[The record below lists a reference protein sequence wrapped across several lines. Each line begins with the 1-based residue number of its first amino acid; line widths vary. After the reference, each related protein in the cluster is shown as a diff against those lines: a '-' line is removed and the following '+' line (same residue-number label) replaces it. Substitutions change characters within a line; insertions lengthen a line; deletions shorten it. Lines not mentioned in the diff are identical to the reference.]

1 MNATQR
7 RLEGKV
13 ALIVGAGQTPGPKM
27 GNGRATALLFAREGA
42 QVLAADQNIASAE
55 ETVALIQSEGGS
67 AAAVETDVTD
77 ESSIQRAVHDCTQR
91 WNRLDILH
99 NNVGISVAGGDA
111 PVTEITVEAFDRIMA
126 VNLRSVVLACK
137 HALPIMRDQGS
148 GVILTISSIAAL
160 VILYSSAQAGSIRI
174 GTEGAYPPWNAKD
187 ESGKLIGFEV
197 ELAGWLCIYM
207 KADCTLVEQDWDGMI
222 PGLIMRKY
230 DAIMAG
236 MSITDER
243 MKTINFSQG
252 YADEVAS
259 LAVMKGSSLEGMDTP
274 KAINL
279 STGGGAAKKAL
290 KTLTAALAGKT
301 IGVQTATIHQNFL
314 ESGDVGNVKVRT
326 YKTQD
331 EVNLDLAAGRIDAA
345 LAAAVAFTDYA
356 EKSGKPVVLVGP
368 TFSGGAF
375 GNGVGVGIRKA
386 DTQLLE
392 DFNKAIDSARKS
404 GKISELAIRWFG
416 FDASM

>member
-1 MNATQR
+1 M
-7 RLEGKV
+7 K
-13 ALIVGAGQTPGPKM
+13 
-27 GNGRATALLFAREGA
+27 
-42 QVLAADQNIASAE
+42 NIFKFF
-55 ETVALIQSEGGS
+55 L
-67 AAAVETDVTD
+67 
-77 ESSIQRAVHDCTQR
+77 
-91 WNRLDILH
+91 
-99 NNVGISVAGGDA
+99 
-111 PVTEITVEAFDRIMA
+111 
-126 VNLRSVVLACK
+126 
-137 HALPIMRDQGS
+137 
-148 GVILTISSIAAL
+148 SSIAAL
-160 VILYSSAQAGSIRI
+160 LVFSSSVQAGSIRI

-197 ELAGWLCIYM
+197 ELANFLCIYM
-207 KADCTLVEQDWDGMI
+207 KADCTIVEQDWDGMI

-279 STGGGAAKKAL
+279 SLGGSDVKKAL
-290 KTLTAALAGKT
+290 KTLTSVLAGKT

-314 ESGDVGNVKVRT
+314 ESGDIGSVKVRT

-386 DTQLLE
+386 DTQLLK
-392 DFNKAIDSARKS
+392 DFNEAIDTAREN

>member
-1 MNATQR
+1 MKNIF
-7 RLEGKV
+7 KF
-13 ALIVGAGQTPGPKM
+13 
-27 GNGRATALLFAREGA
+27 LL
-42 QVLAADQNIASAE
+42 
-55 ETVALIQSEGGS
+55 
-67 AAAVETDVTD
+67 
-77 ESSIQRAVHDCTQR
+77 SS
-91 WNRLDILH
+91 
-99 NNVGISVAGGDA
+99 
-111 PVTEITVEAFDRIMA
+111 F
-126 VNLRSVVLACK
+126 
-137 HALPIMRDQGS
+137 
-148 GVILTISSIAAL
+148 AAL
-160 VILYSSAQAGSIRI
+160 MIFFSNAQADSIRI

-197 ELAGWLCIYM
+197 ELANFLCIYM
-207 KADCTLVEQDWDGMI
+207 EADCTIVEQDWDGMI

-279 STGGGAAKKAL
+279 SLGGGDVKKAL

-314 ESGDVGNVKVRT
+314 ESGDVGSVKIRT

-356 EKSGKPVVLVGP
+356 DKSGKPVVLVGP

-375 GNGVGVGIRKA
+375 GNGVGVGIRKD
-386 DTQLLE
+386 DTELLKR
-392 DFNKAIDSARKS
+392 FNKAINTARKN
-404 GKISELAIRWFG
+404 GKISELAIKWFG